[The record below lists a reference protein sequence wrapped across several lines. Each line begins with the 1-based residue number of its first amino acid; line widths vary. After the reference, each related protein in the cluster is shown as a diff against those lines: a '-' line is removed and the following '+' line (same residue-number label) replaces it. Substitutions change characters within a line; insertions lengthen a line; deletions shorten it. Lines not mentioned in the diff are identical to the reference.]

1 MAKKGRIFN
10 KNQSGAALVIA
21 LIMLI
26 VLTLIGL
33 AATFT
38 STFEIILSGNKRGA
52 TNAFFAADSG
62 VQVTIANIENFDIPG
77 KYVNNQY
84 NPFTDKNNPNPTN
97 AKVTITYN
105 PAQTGAPRGLGLSA
119 TGNYEYNYY
128 LIEST
133 GEDQLE
139 VNSNKSTCTIQQK
152 VVRLIPTL
160 QGGN

>member
-1 MAKKGRIFN
+1 MVKKIPFL
-10 KNQSGAALVIA
+10 KNQNGAALVIG

-38 STFEIILSGNKRGA
+38 STLEVILSGNKRGA
-52 TNAFFAADSG
+52 TDAFFAADSG
-62 VQVTIANIENFDIPG
+62 VQVVIANIENFDIPG
-77 KYVNNQY
+77 KYINNQY
-84 NPFTDKNNPNPTN
+84 NPFTDQKNPNPTN
-97 AKVTITYN
+97 AKVIITYN
-105 PAQTGAPRGLGLSA
+105 PGQTGAPRGLGLSA

-139 VNSNKSTCTIQQK
+139 VNSNKSKCTIQQK
-152 VVRLIPTL
+152 VVRLIPTI